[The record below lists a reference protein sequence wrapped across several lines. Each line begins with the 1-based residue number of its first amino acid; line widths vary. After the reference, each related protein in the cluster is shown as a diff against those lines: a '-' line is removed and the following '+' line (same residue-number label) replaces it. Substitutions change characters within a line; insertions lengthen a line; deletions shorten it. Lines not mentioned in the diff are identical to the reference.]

1 MIAAAEILPENLPD
15 AWQDD
20 ETNALSIATA
30 LSQNVGETLPWKT
43 VKDVI
48 GAALQGRFVE
58 LIDGSGQWPCEFHA
72 AQSMKIKVS
81 SGGGDGGGGPGGSP
95 PKVLVASAEL
105 EPSEIQDL
113 GDAMPKLLEIKA
125 KTNVP
130 VKFHVRVELGDGD
143 DLPPQEVADEI
154 NELLDGLKDGFRVQ

>member
-1 MIAAAEILPENLPD
+1 MIAAAEILPENLPG

-20 ETNALSIATA
+20 ETNALSIATT
-30 LSQNVGETLPWKT
+30 LSQKVGETLPWKT

-48 GAALQGRFVE
+48 GASLQARFVD

-72 AQSMKIKVS
+72 AQSIRLRVS
-81 SGGGDGGGGPGGSP
+81 AGGGDGGGGPGGTP
-95 PKVLVASAEL
+95 PKVLVANAEL

-113 GDAMPKLLEIKA
+113 GDAMPQLLDIKA

-143 DLPPQEVADEI
+143 DLPPQEVVDQV
-154 NELLDGLKDGFRVQ
+154 NELLAELKDDFRCQ